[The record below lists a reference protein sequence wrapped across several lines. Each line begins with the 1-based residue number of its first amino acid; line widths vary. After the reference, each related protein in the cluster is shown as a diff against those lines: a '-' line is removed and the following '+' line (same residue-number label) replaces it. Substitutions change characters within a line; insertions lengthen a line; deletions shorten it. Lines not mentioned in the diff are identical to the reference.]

1 MARTVDPEG
10 TQLAAVRSL
19 VSFDRKRVLEI
30 GCGDGRLTFGYAHE
44 AASVEASDP
53 DGDEIAK
60 AETALPESLRERV
73 RFAVASAAEIEVPR
87 SSIDLVF
94 FSWSL

>member
-1 MARTVDPEG
+1 MAKHTDPEG
-10 TQLAAVRSL
+10 TQLGGVRNL

-30 GCGDGRLTFGYAHE
+30 GCGDGRLTFGYAGDT
-44 AASVEASDP
+44 ASVDASDP
-53 DGDEIAK
+53 DGEAIVKAK
-60 AETALPESLRERV
+60 QALPEALRDRV
-73 RFAVASAAEIEVPR
+73 TFAVASVGELEIPR